1 MSTKTAPQVPLEVR
15 DGGAAPAEKGN
26 RPWGMMV
33 EELEDKGEDSV
44 VYAADLLFKYPKVP
58 KHNEGIHINAKGGN
72 PAGEMATLSLP
83 ALGAQDLQTLQFLM
97 PKDLPHLNEKVVW
110 DGSPSVYLQ
119 RQCLICFSGSK
130 PELKT
135 SVYIPGILDFASP
148 NSYVHQCSGYRVYRC
163 QLCTVTVPFMML

>member
-1 MSTKTAPQVPLEVR
+1 VTSTETAPQVPLEVG

-33 EELEDKGEDSV
+33 EELEDKDKDSA
-44 VYAADLLFKYPKVP
+44 VYAADLLFKYPKVL
-58 KHNEGIHINAKGGN
+58 KHNEGVHINAKGGN
-72 PAGEMATLSLP
+72 PAGEMATSSLP
-83 ALGAQDLQTLQFLM
+83 ALGAQDLQTLPFLM

-130 PELKT
+130 PELRT
-135 SVYIPGILDFASP
+135 SVYIPGIPDFATVLTHMYTSAQVIMCIDA
-148 NSYVHQCSGYRVYRC
+148 NFAQQRC
-163 QLCTVTVPFMML
+163 HS